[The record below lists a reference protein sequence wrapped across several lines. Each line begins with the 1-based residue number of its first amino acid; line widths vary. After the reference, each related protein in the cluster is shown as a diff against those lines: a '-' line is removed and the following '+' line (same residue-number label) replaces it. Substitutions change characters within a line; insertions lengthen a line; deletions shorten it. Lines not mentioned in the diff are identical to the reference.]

1 MKKRYLAYLSG
12 LLLISA
18 NASAISVGGGVGK
31 EFSYLGAS
39 TDMSGLSINGNYAH
53 NENNGNTAGLGLG
66 FNIPLGPVTATVG
79 GRAVYLNPKE
89 GKNGYALAAGGG
101 LRFPV
106 TSSVS
111 LFGDYYYSP
120 DSLSSGVKDYK
131 EASAGASWAVF
142 RPISLEG
149 GYRYI
154 ILDGKN
160 GESNRVIAD
169 GAYVGVNARF

>member
-1 MKKRYLAYLSG
+1 MKKRYLACVPG

-18 NASAISVGGGVGK
+18 SASAISIGGGVGK

-39 TDMSGLSINGNYAH
+39 TDTSGLSINGNYAH
-53 NENNGNTAGLGLG
+53 HENNGNTAGLGLG
-66 FNIPLGPVTATVG
+66 YNIPLGPVTATVG
-79 GRAVYLNPKE
+79 GRALYLNPKE

-101 LRFPV
+101 LRWPV

-131 EASAGASWAVF
+131 EASAGASWAIF

-154 ILDGKN
+154 ALDGKN
-160 GESNRVIAD
+160 GDSNRMIAD

>member
-1 MKKRYLAYLSG
+1 MKKRYLAFMPG

-18 NASAISVGGGVGK
+18 SASAISIGGGVGK
-31 EFSYLGAS
+31 EFSYLGVA
-39 TDMSGLSINGNYAH
+39 TDASGLSINGNYAH
-53 NENNGNTAGLGLG
+53 HENNGNTAGLGLG

-79 GRAVYLNPKE
+79 GRALYLNPKE

-101 LRFPV
+101 LRWPV
-106 TSSVS
+106 TSTVS

-131 EASAGASWAVF
+131 EASAGASWAIF

-154 ILDGKN
+154 ALDGKN
-160 GESNRVIAD
+160 GDSNRMIAD